1 MRKLIVS
8 MNVTLDGYMSGSEC
22 ELDWHFQYWTK
33 EMAESLCEQLS
44 KADTILLG
52 RVTYNAMAR
61 YWLSKVVNPSLR
73 GEDFAFANMMNSYD
87 KIVFS
92 KTITLPEWSNSKL
105 VSGNLEDEIN
115 LLKQKPG
122 KDIIVYGS
130 GRLVNSLIKSGMVDE
145 YQLWLHPVVLGKGKP
160 LFKNLHSRLHMKLMN
175 IKTSAQVLLSYI
187 IKQIKQTKMKHIN
200 KNVSEEFSKGNFE
213 FAFNHFADDIQWNV
227 VGSPVIKGKKAVIA
241 YCNKM
246 MTEMDRS
253 KLNNTNQIGDD
264 DLIAVQGYC
273 DYVKENNEPGRL
285 EYCDVYR
292 FNDEKLQAITSYCIE
307 TKNG

>member
-1 MRKLIVS
+1 

-73 GEDFAFANMMNSYD
+73 GEDFAFAKMMNSYD

-92 KTITLPEWSNSKL
+92 KTITLPEWSNTKL
-105 VSGNLEDEIN
+105 ANGNLEDEIK

-122 KDIIVYGS
+122 KDVIVYGS
-130 GRLVNSLIKSGMVDE
+130 GRLVSSLIRSGLVDE

-160 LFKNLHSRLHMKLMN
+160 LFKSLHSRLYMKMVN
-175 IKTSAQVLLSYI
+175 IKTFSSGVVILYYRT
-187 IKQIKQTKMKHIN
+187 IKTNENETHKQERKRRIL
-200 KNVSEEFSKGNFE
+200 KGQF
-213 FAFNHFADDIQWNV
+213 
-227 VGSPVIKGKKAVIA
+227 
-241 YCNKM
+241 
-246 MTEMDRS
+246 
-253 KLNNTNQIGDD
+253 
-264 DLIAVQGYC
+264 
-273 DYVKENNEPGRL
+273 
-285 EYCDVYR
+285 
-292 FNDEKLQAITSYCIE
+292 
-307 TKNG
+307 

>member
-22 ELDWHFQYWTK
+22 ELDWHFQYWTE

-61 YWLSKVVNPSLR
+61 YWLSKVANPSLR

-92 KTITLPEWSNSKL
+92 KTITLPEWSNTKL
-105 VSGNLEDEIN
+105 ANGNLKDEVK
-115 LLKQKPG
+115 LLKKKIG

-130 GRLVNSLIKSGMVDE
+130 GRLVTSLIKSGMVDE

-160 LFKNLHSRLHMKLMN
+160 LFKNLHSRLYMKMMN
-175 IKTSAQVLLSYI
+175 IKTFSSGVVILYYQTNKTNENEI
-187 IKQIKQTKMKHIN
+187 CKQKHKRRIL
-200 KNVSEEFSKGNFE
+200 KGQF
-213 FAFNHFADDIQWNV
+213 
-227 VGSPVIKGKKAVIA
+227 
-241 YCNKM
+241 
-246 MTEMDRS
+246 
-253 KLNNTNQIGDD
+253 
-264 DLIAVQGYC
+264 
-273 DYVKENNEPGRL
+273 
-285 EYCDVYR
+285 
-292 FNDEKLQAITSYCIE
+292 
-307 TKNG
+307 

>member
-52 RVTYNAMAR
+52 RVTYNPMAR
-61 YWLSKVVNPSLR
+61 YWLSKVANPSLG
-73 GEDFAFANMMNSYD
+73 GEDVAFANMMNSFT

-92 KTITLPEWSNSKL
+92 KTITSPEWSNSKL
-105 VSGNLEDEIN
+105 ANGNLKDEIN

-130 GRLVNSLIKSGMVDE
+130 GRLVTSLIKSCLVDE

-160 LFKNLHSRLHMKLMN
+160 LFKNLPGRHYMKMVN
-175 IKTSAQVLLSYI
+175 IKTFSSGVVILYYRTNKTNENETH
-187 IKQIKQTKMKHIN
+187 KQERKRGIL
-200 KNVSEEFSKGNFE
+200 KG
-213 FAFNHFADDIQWNV
+213 Q
-227 VGSPVIKGKKAVIA
+227 
-241 YCNKM
+241 
-246 MTEMDRS
+246 
-253 KLNNTNQIGDD
+253 L
-264 DLIAVQGYC
+264 
-273 DYVKENNEPGRL
+273 
-285 EYCDVYR
+285 
-292 FNDEKLQAITSYCIE
+292 
-307 TKNG
+307 